1 MKLVEITD
9 IDPTTKNIRTNDIFF
24 WDALTDK
31 FMRVGESKA
40 LNDIMVRRG
49 WNLSHLKKELSNRQK
64 ILEFM
69 VNNKITDFNA
79 ISTIIHDY
87 QSTPDKV
94 LNKLKI
100 TDK

>member
-1 MKLVEITD
+1 
-9 IDPTTKNIRTNDIFF
+9 
-24 WDALTDK
+24 
-31 FMRVGESKA
+31 
-40 LNDIMVRRG
+40 MVRRG
-49 WNLSHLKKELSNRQK
+49 WSLSHLKKELSNRQK

>member
-9 IDPTTKNIRTNDIFF
+9 IDPTTRNIRTNDIFV
-24 WDALTDK
+24 WDPLTDK

-40 LNDIMVRRG
+40 LNEIMVRRG
-49 WNLSHLKKELSNRQK
+49 WSVSDLRTELINRQK

-69 VNNKITDFNA
+69 VNNKISDFNA

-94 LNKLKI
+94 LKKLNI
-100 TDK
+100 TG